1 MNLIIVV
8 FLLFGPT
15 VQGCGMKDVPGG
27 YTRVNRYVR
36 WMMHKITDITPK
48 VSVCNGTF
56 GTWIGKRVGWT
67 NFLTHFYSLFFV
79 DTHALNKNK
88 EHFFTSPSFLSI
100 FWWLIGLR
108 QQLWLSRSK
117 HLRQQWCGNFW
128 CHISRYQQLSASCF
142 PVIEK

>member
-1 MNLIIVV
+1 MQTQVQPVNFTNLIFVG

-56 GTWIGKRVGWT
+56 GTWIGKRVG
-67 NFLTHFYSLFFV
+67 
-79 DTHALNKNK
+79 
-88 EHFFTSPSFLSI
+88 
-100 FWWLIGLR
+100 
-108 QQLWLSRSK
+108 
-117 HLRQQWCGNFW
+117 
-128 CHISRYQQLSASCF
+128 
-142 PVIEK
+142 